1 VTSTSNPAD
10 SFMLSG
16 RRAVVSGSTQGI
28 GKAIAIAFANA
39 GATVDLVGRNPDGLA
54 KVLAE
59 LPRPAQQKHG
69 VLQVDFADWR
79 AVERAAQAHVGQLQ
93 ATGAGPVHILV
104 NNTGGPAAG
113 MAIDAKPE
121 DYINAMSMHIAC
133 FQALAQAYAP
143 GMRSAGYGRII
154 NITSTSVVTPIKG
167 LGVSNTVRAAV
178 ANWTKTLATELARF
192 NITVN
197 NILPGF
203 TKTARLDALMKGK
216 ATRAGA
222 TVDEVERD
230 AIATIPAGRF
240 GSADEIASV
249 ALFLASAAASYV
261 NGVNLPVDGGRLA
274 GQ

>member
-1 VTSTSNPAD
+1 VSPDAASASSTVPDFTLA
-10 SFMLSG
+10 G
-16 RRAVVSGSTQGI
+16 RRALVSGSTQGI
-28 GKAIAIAFANA
+28 GKAIALAFAAA

-54 KVLAE
+54 RVLGE
-59 LPRPAQQKHG
+59 LPRPAGQTHTS
-69 VLQVDFADWR
+69 LTVDFADWR
-79 AVERAAQAHVGQLQ
+79 SVERAAQEHASRVG
-93 ATGAGPVHILV
+93 TVHILV

-113 MAIDAKPE
+113 LAIDARPE
-121 DYINAMSMHIAC
+121 EFVQAMAMHLGS
-133 FQALAQAYAP
+133 FQALAQAFAP
-143 GMRSAGYGRII
+143 GMREARYGRII

-178 ANWTKTLATELARF
+178 ANWTRTLATELARF
-192 NITVN
+192 DITVN

-240 GSADEIASV
+240 GSADEIAAV
-249 ALFLASAAASYV
+249 ALFLASPAASYV

>member
-1 VTSTSNPAD
+1 MSTATPSIATPD
-10 SFMLSG
+10 FSLTG

-28 GKAIAIAFANA
+28 GRAIASAFAAA
-39 GATVDLVGRNPDGLA
+39 GATVDLIGRNPDGLS
-54 KVLAE
+54 KVLQE
-59 LPRPAQQKHG
+59 LPRPANQQHG
-69 VLQVDFADWR
+69 TVQVDFGDWR
-79 AVERAAQAHVGQLQ
+79 AVERAAQAHLSKVG
-93 ATGAGPVHILV
+93 AVHILV

-113 MAIDAKPE
+113 PAIDAKPE
-121 DYINAMSMHIAC
+121 DYINAMSMHLGC
-133 FQALAQAYAP
+133 FQALAQTFAP
-143 GMRSAGYGRII
+143 GMRAAGYGRII

-192 NITVN
+192 GITVN

-216 ATRAGA
+216 ATRAGS
-222 TVDEVERD
+222 TIDEVERD

-240 GSADEIASV
+240 GSAEEIAAV
-249 ALFLASAAASYV
+249 ALFLASPAASYV
-261 NGVNLPVDGGRLA
+261 NGVNLPVDGARLA

>member
-1 VTSTSNPAD
+1 VSPDAASASSTVPDFTLA
-10 SFMLSG
+10 G
-16 RRAVVSGSTQGI
+16 RRALVSGSTQGI
-28 GKAIAIAFANA
+28 GKAIALAFAAA

-54 KVLAE
+54 RVLGE
-59 LPRPAQQKHG
+59 LPRPAGQTHTS
-69 VLQVDFADWR
+69 LTVDFADCR
-79 AVERAAQAHVGQLQ
+79 SVERAAQEHASRVG
-93 ATGAGPVHILV
+93 TVHILV

-113 MAIDAKPE
+113 LAIDARPE
-121 DYINAMSMHIAC
+121 EFVQAMAMHLGS
-133 FQALAQAYAP
+133 FQALAQAFAP
-143 GMRSAGYGRII
+143 GMREARYGRII

-178 ANWTKTLATELARF
+178 ANWTRTLATELARF
-192 NITVN
+192 DITVN

-240 GSADEIASV
+240 GSADEIAAV
-249 ALFLASAAASYV
+249 ALFLASPAASYV

>member
-1 VTSTSNPAD
+1 MTAASDATPSPLA
-10 SFMLSG
+10 SFSLEG
-16 RRAVVSGSTQGI
+16 RRALVSGSTQGI
-28 GKAIAIAFANA
+28 GKAIAMAFAAA
-39 GATVDLVGRNPDGLA
+39 GATVDLMGRNPDGLA

-59 LPRPAQQKHG
+59 LPRPAGQSHG
-69 VLQVDFADWR
+69 SIAVDFADWK
-79 AVERAAQAHVGQLQ
+79 AVERAAQAHAAKVG
-93 ATGAGPVHILV
+93 TVHILV

-113 MAIDAKPE
+113 MAIDARPE
-121 DYINAMSMHIAC
+121 EYIQAMSMHIAA
-133 FQALAQAYAP
+133 FQAMAQAFAP
-143 GMRSAGYGRII
+143 GMRAAGYGRII

-192 NITVN
+192 HITVN

-216 ATRAGA
+216 ANRAGS

-249 ALFLASAAASYV
+249 ALFLASPAASYV